1 MSKEYRSYQPSSNN
15 VLFCVQYFNI
25 ICGGQLIPYVQITLE
40 KGLGP
45 ISSPR
50 IRKYPRTTSKRRD
63 ERWTSKRSKEYL

>member
-25 ICGGQLIPYVQITLE
+25 IYGGQLIPYVQITLE
-40 KGLGP
+40 KGPGP

-50 IRKYPRTTSKRRD
+50 IRKYPRMTSKRRD